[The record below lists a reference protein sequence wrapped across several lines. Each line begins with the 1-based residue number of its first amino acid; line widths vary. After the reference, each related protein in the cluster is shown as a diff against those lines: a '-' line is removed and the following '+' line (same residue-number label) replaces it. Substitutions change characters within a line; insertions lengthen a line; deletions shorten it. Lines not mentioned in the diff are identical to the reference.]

1 MNSQR
6 KNRLNQNQPQTLAH
20 DACAVVNMQSTNSRN
35 RFDKKDSLEL
45 GEHAE
50 GLFILIA
57 IKSGWRVSASS
68 QDENIDEHWDFLIEK
83 DGGSFKVEVKSKKR
97 INRSDKDE
105 QIALIWVELRNVKGK
120 IGWLFGK
127 ADLIAFEKEKSF
139 LIVKRL
145 DLLALVNKKVN
156 LVAKVRDPKDALY
169 KIYTRVGRKDKLT
182 LFPASDIE
190 KIKFMEWN
198 KA

>member
-1 MNSQR
+1 
-6 KNRLNQNQPQTLAH
+6 
-20 DACAVVNMQSTNSRN
+20 MQSTNSRN